1 MSLTGYGKDF
11 TGMFK
16 EKERANA
23 LLRYSLTL
31 LRGGG
36 CRCPQHVR
44 ISLICGLNN
53 DLLRMGAKWQSR
65 CLIWHLHK
73 AQKGFMTTQKD
84 NGGV

>member
-16 EKERANA
+16 KKERANA

-36 CRCPQHVR
+36 CRCSPGIR
-44 ISLICGLNN
+44 LSLILSLK
-53 DLLRMGAKWQSR
+53 DELSSMGARWQVK
-65 CLIWHLHK
+65 CLNWHLHK

-84 NGGV
+84 KGGV

>member
-1 MSLTGYGKDF
+1 
-11 TGMFK
+11 MFRKKK
-16 EKERANA
+16 EANEI
-23 LLRYSLTL
+23 LRYAIKM
-31 LRGGG
+31 LRGGCCG
-36 CRCPQHVR
+36 CPQRVR